1 MQHLVVFI
9 TAATFLGIGAVL
21 GHINSQNIFE
31 KDKISLVKQYN
42 ADCSERLQEIQAV
55 SFLLDF
61 NNYCDLAKAII
72 RRSDPNPDELAKK
85 MVSLGAIRTSLFWQ
99 SDFQRVTAY
108 RKELFSF
115 NSEKIVYSDDYIK
128 SKKRLDSGYY
138 SLLAKKICEI
148 FEIAVPN
155 KHEILQKMFFI
166 TENNI
171 ADRKEYLSGLV
182 LAFLEEN
189 KTK

>member
-1 MQHLVVFI
+1 MRHLEVII
-9 TAATFLGIGAVL
+9 TAAIFLGIGTVL
-21 GHINSQNIFE
+21 GHITSQNIFE

-42 ADCSERLQEIQAV
+42 ADCSQKLEEIKTV
-55 SFLLDF
+55 NFLLDF

-85 MVSLGAIRTSLFWQ
+85 NVLLGAIRTSLFWK

-108 RKELFSF
+108 REELFSF
-115 NSEKIVYSDDYIK
+115 NSEKTVDSGHYIK
-128 SKKRLDSGYY
+128 SKERLDSGYY
-138 SLLAKKICEI
+138 SLLGKKICEI
-148 FEIAVPN
+148 FEIAAPN
-155 KHEILQKMFFI
+155 KHEILEKMFFM

-171 ADRKEYLSGLV
+171 ADRKEYLSGVV

-189 KTK
+189 KPK